1 MMDRMITTAWRAF
14 WLGLGASAVLLGQS
28 VFFPHPPA
36 ASPPTAPA
44 VVVPMEHGPAITDKR
59 VYERARR
66 VVARH
71 RAS

>member
-1 MMDRMITTAWRAF
+1 MDHLTTNAWRAF

-28 VFFPHPPA
+28 VFFPHPAPA
-36 ASPPTAPA
+36 LPAPPA
-44 VVVPMEHGPAITDKR
+44 VVVPMEHGPAITEKR
-59 VYERARR
+59 VFEHARR